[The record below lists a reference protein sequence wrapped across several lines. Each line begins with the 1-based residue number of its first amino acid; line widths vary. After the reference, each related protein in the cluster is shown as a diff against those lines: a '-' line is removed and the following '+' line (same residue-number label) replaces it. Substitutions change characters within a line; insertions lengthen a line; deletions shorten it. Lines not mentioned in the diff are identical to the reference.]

1 MYKYRSTLEKQLQLE
16 QLLEYESQHTL
27 THQER
32 RQLRRWVRGGNDVI
46 PIPGTMNMA
55 TDGKWTLSEPSEWMR
70 IFTKQEKEWQ
80 KKKSALP

>member
-32 RQLRRWVRGGNDVI
+32 RQLRRWVRGGNDVTSNPWHYEYDDGWEMDFI
-46 PIPGTMNMA
+46 CALRMDEGIYETRKRMA
-55 TDGKWTLSEPSEWMR
+55 EES
-70 IFTKQEKEWQ
+70 
-80 KKKSALP
+80 